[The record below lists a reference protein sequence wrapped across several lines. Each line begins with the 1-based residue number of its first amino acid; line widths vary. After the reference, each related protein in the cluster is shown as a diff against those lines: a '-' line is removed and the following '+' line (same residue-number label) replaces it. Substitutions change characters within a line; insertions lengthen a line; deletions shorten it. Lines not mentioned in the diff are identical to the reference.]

1 MGMSGGMRRNA
12 TQRDAMLRSA
22 TFFSLLLSCRHCSSN
37 RGRKER
43 QQDERVDALLR
54 RLGRPA
60 GLSRVNARGR
70 VKKKK
75 GVAPPHLPDSY
86 LHVYTTWKKGRGQRK
101 NATRGGCPVGGE
113 SRRPRKREKEG
124 KERMQKRVSGG
135 VSEVELRK
143 SVARER

>member
-75 GVAPPHLPDSY
+75 GSRLPTFQTHTSTCIPRGKKDEASVKMRRVGVARLVGSRGGREREK
-86 LHVYTTWKKGRGQRK
+86 KKGKKGCRK
-101 NATRGGCPVGGE
+101 GC
-113 SRRPRKREKEG
+113 
-124 KERMQKRVSGG
+124 RV
-135 VSEVELRK
+135 
-143 SVARER
+143 A